1 MKKTILLAFLGAGLF
16 TANAQTAEATATLN
30 VKLNPIQT
38 IVVNATQNPVDLEY
52 TSIDNYENGVAKENA
67 DHLTIYSTGGFN
79 VSVLATNLSNSSNT
93 NTIYASTITVTPTE
107 GARPIAGDPT
117 YTPVD
122 LSNVAKTIIA
132 SDQGG
137 FDKTVS
143 VKYAGAGNKEYMD
156 KYQTGKTNIFTTSV
170 TYSILAK

>member
-1 MKKTILLAFLGAGLF
+1 MKKTILLAFFGAGLF
-16 TANAQTAEATATLN
+16 TANAQTKTATLT
-30 VKLNPIQT
+30 VTLNPIQT
-38 IVVNATQNPVDLEY
+38 IVVNPSQNKVNLKY
-52 TSIDNYENGVAKENA
+52 TSIDNYINGVAQANA
-67 DHLTIYSTGGFN
+67 DHLTIYSTGGFE
-79 VSVLATNLSNSSNT
+79 VTVLATNLSNSSNST
-93 NTIYASTITVTPTE
+93 TIHASTITVKPTK